1 MKLAIARAGTARSAV
16 ARTGIAGSGIVLFAA
31 LALACTWVKLS
42 EAGKAVRVA
51 KQGETK
57 GCDSKG
63 RTHAQTTDRVVI
75 FARRDRPIQ
84 LELESL
90 ARNEAALMGGDTI
103 VPATPIERGRQTFD
117 VYRCAK

>member
-1 MKLAIARAGTARSAV
+1 MKLRIVRS
-16 ARTGIAGSGIVLFAA
+16 GIALLGA

-42 EAGKAVRVA
+42 EEGQAVRVA
-51 KQGETK
+51 KQGEVAS
-57 GCDSKG
+57 CEAKG

-75 FARRDRPIQ
+75 FARRDQPIQ

-103 VPATPIERGRQTFD
+103 VPATPIESGRQTFE
-117 VYRCAK
+117 VYHCAK

>member
-1 MKLAIARAGTARSAV
+1 MKLGIARSGVV
-16 ARTGIAGSGIVLFAA
+16 AIGA

-42 EAGKAVRVA
+42 EGGQAVRAAKAGDVA
-51 KQGETK
+51 
-57 GCDSKG
+57 GCESKG

-75 FARRDRPIQ
+75 FARRDQSIR

-117 VYRCAK
+117 VYRCAR